1 MKIDI
6 FKNFK
11 DEIDELV
18 KYGDKLCKLA
28 SGSPDCLEHDYITE
42 TSVWVTRIGQI
53 IKNISSEDSQYYQN
67 YEDILKTSGFYLMHS
82 THFEHICVLNGI
94 IKAIQNDYD
103 KGLLLNFK
111 KLLEAEIFADF
122 LEMSEYLLKQKYK
135 DAAAVIIGSVLEDA
149 LRKLAISNGIE
160 ILKNNGS
167 YFTMEPLNMELTKA
181 DVYDKLIQKQITS
194 WGELRNKAAHGH
206 YDEYDEKQ
214 VEMMLLFVQKFVSDH
229 LK

>member
-1 MKIDI
+1 MKKD
-6 FKNFK
+6 FKKNLK
-11 DEIDELV
+11 AEIDELV
-18 KYGDKLCKLA
+18 KYGDDLCKLA
-28 SGSPDCLEHDYITE
+28 SESSGYLERNYLTE
-42 TSVWVTRIGQI
+42 TSAWVTRIGQI
-53 IKNISSEDSQYYQN
+53 IKNISSVDSQYYHN
-67 YEDILKTSGFYLMHS
+67 YEDILKTTQFYSVHDG
-82 THFEHICVLNGI
+82 HYEHICVLNGI

-103 KGLLLNFK
+103 KGLLLNFS

-122 LEMSEYLLKQKYK
+122 LEISAHLLKQKYK

-149 LRKLAISNGIE
+149 LRKLAITNDIG
-160 ILKNNGS
+160 ILKDNGN
-167 YFTMEPLNMELTKA
+167 YFTMEYLNMELPKEG
-181 DVYDKLIQKQITS
+181 VYDKLIQKQITS